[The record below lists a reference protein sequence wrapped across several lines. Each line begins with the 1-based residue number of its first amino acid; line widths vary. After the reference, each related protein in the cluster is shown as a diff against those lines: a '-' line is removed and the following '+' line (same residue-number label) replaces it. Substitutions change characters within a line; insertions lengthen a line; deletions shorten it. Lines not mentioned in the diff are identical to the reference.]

1 MPSMQEIELQSKALI
16 ELLAPIAKDIANLR
30 QQNELLHKQLAEL
43 QSKEIDL
50 DAIAQ
55 KAALLVEVKHGVD
68 GAPGQD
74 GASVTVED
82 LLPVVDKLVTAKF
95 SEIEPPKNGE
105 KGERGDPGEPGKS
118 VTVEDLTPVLEQ
130 IVTAKFAEIEKPENG
145 EKGDKGDPGEP
156 GKSVTVD
163 ELLPVIENLVEK
175 RVAEIPVPTNGID
188 GAPGA
193 DGKSVSKDDVLPE
206 LKSYAEA
213 VLGELVAALPTPQD
227 GKSVTAEEA
236 AEIILPELK
245 SYADDIIS
253 KIALPEPKSVSPEEV
268 AELLESRVTESLG
281 AVLESHVKTIKDAAE
296 AVIAEIPAPANGK
309 DGKDGASVS
318 IDDLLPHVEK
328 MAKELFNSIPKPK
341 DGERGERG
349 EPGKDA
355 TDIHILPAIDF
366 EKSYPR
372 GTWAHH
378 NGGLYKSHA
387 NTLGERGWDCV
398 INGIDAIDVDKS
410 GDREITVKIT
420 DSRGEQVVKTFS
432 MQNVIYQ
439 GIYDEKKDAD
449 YEDGDMVTCGG
460 SVWHCLSKN
469 PGRPGDSNPNWKLA
483 VKRGQNGKDGRNG
496 IDFTKPVTIGNES

>member
-16 ELLAPIAKDIANLR
+16 ELLAPIAKDVANLR

-74 GASVTVED
+74 GASVTV
-82 LLPVVDKLVTAKF
+82 
-95 SEIEPPKNGE
+95 
-105 KGERGDPGEPGKS
+105 
-118 VTVEDLTPVLEQ
+118 
-130 IVTAKFAEIEKPENG
+130 
-145 EKGDKGDPGEP
+145 
-156 GKSVTVD
+156 D

-188 GAPGA
+188 GAPGV

-206 LKSYAEA
+206 LKSYAET
-213 VLGELVAALPTPQD
+213 VLGDL
-227 GKSVTAEEA
+227 
-236 AEIILPELK
+236 
-245 SYADDIIS
+245 
-253 KIALPEPKSVSPEEV
+253 V

-281 AVLESHVKTIKDAAE
+281 AVLDSHVKTIKDAAE
-296 AVIAEIPAPANGK
+296 AVIAEIPAPVNGK

-328 MAKELFNSIPKPK
+328 MAKELFDSIPKPQ
-341 DGERGERG
+341 DGERG

-398 INGIDAIDVDKS
+398 INGIASIDVDKS
-410 GDREITVKIT
+410 SDREITVKIT

-469 PGRPGDSNPNWKLA
+469 PGRPGDANPNWKLA

>member
-16 ELLAPIAKDIANLR
+16 ELLAPIAKDLAAMR
-30 QQNELLHKQLAEL
+30 QQNESLQKQLEEL
-43 QSKEIDL
+43 RSKDIDL
-50 DAIAQ
+50 DAVAQ

-74 GASVTVED
+74 GKSVTVED
-82 LLPVVDKLVTAKF
+82 LIPVVDRLVATKF
-95 SEIEPPKNGE
+95 AEIEPPRNGE
-105 KGERGDPGEPGKS
+105 KGDPGEPGKS
-118 VTVEDLTPVLEQ
+118 VTVE
-130 IVTAKFAEIEKPENG
+130 
-145 EKGDKGDPGEP
+145 
-156 GKSVTVD
+156 
-163 ELLPVIENLVEK
+163 ELLPVIESLVEK
-175 RVAEIPVPTNGID
+175 RMADIPVPTNGID

-193 DGKSVSKDDVLPE
+193 DGKSVSKEEVLPE

-213 VLGELVAALPTPQD
+213 MLGDMVAALPVPRD

-236 AEIILPELK
+236 AEVILPKLK
-245 SYADDIIS
+245 AYADDIIS

-281 AVLESHVKTIKDAAE
+281 NVLESHVKTIKDAAE
-296 AVIAEIPAPANGK
+296 AVIAEIPAPVNGK

-318 IDDLLPHVEK
+318 IDELLTHVEK
-328 MAKELFNSIPKPK
+328 MAKELFDSIPKPK
-341 DGERGERG
+341 DGDRG

-387 NTLGERGWDCV
+387 NTMGERGWDCI
-398 INGIDAIDVDKS
+398 INGIAAIDVDKS

-432 MQNVIYQ
+432 THDVIYR
-439 GIYDEKKDAD
+439 GIYDEKKDAS
-449 YEDGDMVTCGG
+449 YSEGDMVTCGG
-460 SVWHCLSKN
+460 SVWHCMSNN
-469 PGRPGDSNPNWKLA
+469 PGRPGDANQNWKLA

-496 IDFTKPVTIGNES
+496 IDFTKPVAIGNES